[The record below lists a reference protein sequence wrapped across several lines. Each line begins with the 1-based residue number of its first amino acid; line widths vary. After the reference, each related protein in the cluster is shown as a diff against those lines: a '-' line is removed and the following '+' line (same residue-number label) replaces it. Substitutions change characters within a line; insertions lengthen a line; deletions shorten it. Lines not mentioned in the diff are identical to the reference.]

1 MTVGVVLESR
11 KAYIFLKEKK
21 TNGKIIIYPRGPSM
35 KYVRKIFRKIFREIL
50 RMYLMDDREFKNT
63 HDIEKIWGKIHWHK
77 ILLQHLLL
85 G

>member
-1 MTVGVVLESR
+1 
-11 KAYIFLKEKK
+11 
-21 TNGKIIIYPRGPSM
+21 M
-35 KYVRKIFRKIFREIL
+35 KYIRKIFRKIFRKVL

-63 HDIEKIWGKIHWHK
+63 HDIEIIWGKIHWDK